1 MIRLPGCCVVALLF
15 AFLPSAVLAQQP
27 TADAATHD
35 ALRVLKQE
43 MEDALNAQDI
53 DRLLSHLHPDV
64 SFTTMNN
71 DVRVGKES
79 IRAYYDEMMR
89 GPNRVVDRIRA
100 KFEVDDLTRLYGD
113 TGIARGSSRDH
124 YVLTDGTDIVIDGRW
139 TCTLVREG
147 DRWRIAA
154 FHYSTNVFD
163 NPLLTRVKHLA
174 LAGATVIGLGA
185 LVAGAAIGRR
195 LRRRSPEPA
204 PQTP

>member
-1 MIRLPGCCVVALLF
+1 MIRLPGCCVVALLL

-27 TADAATHD
+27 TADAAPHD

-53 DRLLSHLHPDV
+53 DRLLSHLHPEV

-89 GPNRVVDRIRA
+89 GPNRVVDRIQA

-124 YVLTDGTDIVIDGRW
+124 YVLTDGTDMVIDGRW

-195 LRRRSPEPA
+195 LRRHSPGPA
-204 PQTP
+204 SHAP

>member
-1 MIRLPGCCVVALLF
+1 MIRLTGCCVVALLL

-27 TADAATHD
+27 TADATHD

-43 MEDALNAQDI
+43 MEDALNTQDI

-89 GPNRVVDRIRA
+89 GPNRVVDRIQA

-147 DRWRIAA
+147 DHWRIAA

-174 LAGATVIGLGA
+174 VAGATVIGLGA

-195 LRRRSPEPA
+195 LRRRSPGPA
-204 PQTP
+204 PHAP

>member
-15 AFLPSAVLAQQP
+15 AFSPSAVLAEP
-27 TADAATHD
+27 SSADAATHD

-43 MEDALNAQDI
+43 MQDALNAQDL

-71 DVRVGKES
+71 DVRVGKDA
-79 IRAYYDEMMR
+79 IRAYYEEMMR
-89 GPNRVVDRIRA
+89 GPHRIVDRVQA
-100 KFEVDDLTRLYGD
+100 NFEVDDLTRLYGD
-113 TGIARGSSRDH
+113 TGVARGSSRDH

-147 DRWRIAA
+147 DRWLIAA

-174 LAGATVIGLGA
+174 LAGVTVIGLGA
-185 LVAGAAIGRR
+185 LLAGAVIGRR
-195 LRRRSPEPA
+195 LRRRSAGPA
-204 PQTP
+204 PHAP

>member
-1 MIRLPGCCVVALLF
+1 
-15 AFLPSAVLAQQP
+15 
-27 TADAATHD
+27 
-35 ALRVLKQE
+35 
-43 MEDALNAQDI
+43 
-53 DRLLSHLHPDV
+53 
-64 SFTTMNN
+64 
-71 DVRVGKES
+71 
-79 IRAYYDEMMR
+79 MMR
-89 GPNRVVDRIRA
+89 GPNRVVDRIQA

-195 LRRRSPEPA
+195 LRRRSPGPTPHA
-204 PQTP
+204 P

>member
-1 MIRLPGCCVVALLF
+1 MIRLPGCCVVALLL

-27 TADAATHD
+27 TADAAIHD

-89 GPNRVVDRIRA
+89 GPNRVVDRIQA

-147 DRWRIAA
+147 DRWQIAA

-195 LRRRSPEPA
+195 LQRRSPGSA
-204 PQTP
+204 PHAP

>member
-1 MIRLPGCCVVALLF
+1 MTRLPGCVVVLLLT
-15 AFLPSAVLAQQP
+15 FLPSAALAQP
-27 TADAATHD
+27 ASNDAATHE
-35 ALRVLKQE
+35 ALRVLKQQ

-53 DRLLSHLHPDV
+53 DGLLRHLHPDV

-79 IRAYYDEMMR
+79 IRAYYEEMMR

-147 DRWRIAA
+147 DRWLIAA

-163 NPLLTRVKHLA
+163 NPLLTRLQHLA
-174 LAGATVIGLGA
+174 LAAVTVTGLGA
-185 LVAGAAIGRR
+185 LVVGAVMGRR
-195 LRRRSPEPA
+195 FRRRQEPPSPHA
-204 PQTP
+204 P

>member
-1 MIRLPGCCVVALLF
+1 MIRLPGCCVVALLL

-27 TADAATHD
+27 TADATHD

-43 MEDALNAQDI
+43 MEDALNTQDI

-89 GPNRVVDRIRA
+89 GPNRVVDRIQA

-147 DRWRIAA
+147 DHWRIAA

-174 LAGATVIGLGA
+174 VAGATVIGLGA

-195 LRRRSPEPA
+195 LRRRSPGPA
-204 PQTP
+204 PHAP